1 MDSKILIFFH
11 FHHQNEFPVE
21 KNISLNKSKSNP
33 HKYIEVYNYR
43 ITKNFVIATCTVT
56 EIFLTMLQLHCGDRL
71 QHPAHC
77 GAQLPQP
84 QAEDIPE
91 VPEIIMKNWPLDSI
105 VDPIKMCWILLD
117 PLLTQFSTHKTK
129 KKLKKLL
136 NQYL

>member
-1 MDSKILIFFH
+1 MSFLWKKIYLLTNLKVILT
-11 FHHQNEFPVE
+11 
-21 KNISLNKSKSNP
+21 NIKKFTI
-33 HKYIEVYNYR
+33 IELLR
-43 ITKNFVIATCTVT
+43 IFVIATCTVT

-91 VPEIIMKNWPLDSI
+91 VPEIIMKNWPLVSI
-105 VDPIKMCWILLD
+105 ADPIKMCWILLD

-129 KKLKKLL
+129 KNLKKLL